1 MLEGSAGVEAPL
13 EEVYAAIAEAQPEQ
27 QAAYSSWIGGVD
39 TEAEAAAAAAA
50 GCILDV
56 GSGTLT
62 YAADFAP
69 PELCFDLLYCRHG
82 KTTGNTEPRVY
93 QGFVDEPENALNEVG
108 LAQAEE
114 AAERLEAL
122 GVAPDLVVLS
132 PLSRA
137 SETGMAWV
145 RRHPEAAGLVETWD
159 ETAEMRFGAWDNVKV
174 KDLPADS
181 ICHLFYLAQNALVR
195 SAAPYTRPAD
205 GAAFESE
212 SFVQLLTRMGAVLDK
227 LEARMAPLAAE
238 RAAAGKPP
246 PLVLMYGHSMAG
258 AALGVLTGNGKRV
271 DGEGYLGFD
280 GKYILPN
287 ATPVY
292 LHRCR

>member
-1 MLEGSAGVEAPL
+1 M
-13 EEVYAAIAEAQPEQ
+13 
-27 QAAYSSWIGGVD
+27 
-39 TEAEAAAAAAA
+39 
-50 GCILDV
+50 
-56 GSGTLT
+56 
-62 YAADFAP
+62 
-69 PELCFDLLYCRHG
+69 
-82 KTTGNTEPRVY
+82 
-93 QGFVDEPENALNEVG
+93 
-108 LAQAEE
+108 
-114 AAERLEAL
+114 
-122 GVAPDLVVLS
+122 
-132 PLSRA
+132 
-137 SETGMAWV
+137 
-145 RRHPEAAGLVETWD
+145 
-159 ETAEMRFGAWDNVKV
+159 
-174 KDLPADS
+174 PADS